1 MRRWLARPRS
11 LSYRL
16 TLLVLAIGAQVLL
29 VIGLSY
35 ADQLAERRRLELEGL
50 TRSARN
56 SASVLEGFLRSLD
69 STTFAGAGLLA
80 RSPDAFDQAT
90 YGPYLASIT
99 QHYRELRALFITDRD
114 GKVVVSASGEG
125 IGIDLSSRPYMQV
138 LKTDVDR
145 VWSGSIAGLQSG
157 DITVAFGRPVRT
169 SAGSVRGYLITAFY
183 PERLIQT
190 LKIDLP
196 PDAQLVLID
205 ERGRLLY
212 ATDRTEP
219 ARTEIDLTDAPGV
232 RDALGGG
239 VVTIDGTETPFQGGA
254 RYGALVPIP
263 RTGWVLGVTRPLAA
277 LEAEAFSRLA
287 ANAAAVIAS
296 ILFAAA
302 VAAYLANRLARP
314 LRELSTSAA
323 AIARGE
329 RPVIPTFNGTVEVE
343 QLSETMRT
351 MQTAIASRED
361 DLRQQQ
367 LRLRESDARLRAT
380 VEVALD
386 AVVTM
391 DEAGRIIEWNP
402 GAQATFGW
410 SRDEVLGRTMVETI
424 IPVRYRPL
432 HLEGLRRFLQTGSG
446 KVLNRRIE
454 IEALHR
460 DGHEFPVELA
470 ISPIRLDRKFLFTG
484 FIRDI
489 TSRRRI
495 DEVQTA
501 ALVEVQEA
509 LRLRD
514 EFLAA
519 AAHDLRTPMTTIKGH
534 LQLIRRRLGEPVS
547 DPIATS
553 LAQLDRGTAKM
564 IDLIN
569 ELLDI
574 ARIRTGQPPSLDLR
588 EVDLVA
594 LTQNVAD
601 AFAGQA
607 PRHEVTIRAVV
618 PRLVGIWDPVR
629 LERMLTNLVSNAI
642 KYSPDGGQV
651 TLTATEESDRGVRW
665 AVVSVSDQGMGI
677 PEADLPRLF
686 TRFFRASNV
695 EGIEGTGI
703 GLEAT
708 RRIVELHRGTIQVS
722 SREAAGSTFTV
733 RLPMAAGR

>member
-11 LSYRL
+11 LSSRL

-56 SASVLEGFLRSLD
+56 GASVLDGFLRSLD
-69 STTFAGAGLLA
+69 STTFAAAGLLA

-99 QHYRELRALFITDRD
+99 QQYTELRALFITDKD
-114 GKVVVSASGEG
+114 GKVLVSASGEG
-125 IGIDLSSRPYMQV
+125 IGIDISSRPYMPA
-138 LKTDVDR
+138 LKADVDR

-190 LKIDLP
+190 LKFDLP

-205 ERGRLLY
+205 ERARLLY

-254 RYGALVPIP
+254 RYGALVPVP

-287 ANAAAVIAS
+287 GNAAVVVAG

-302 VAAYLANRLARP
+302 LAAYLANRLARP

-329 RPVIPTFNGTVEVE
+329 RPLIPPFRGTVEVE

-361 DLRQQQ
+361 DLHQEQV
-367 LRLRESDARLRAT
+367 RLRESDARLRAT

-391 DEAGRIIEWNP
+391 DEAGRIVEWNP
-402 GAQATFGW
+402 AAQTTFGW
-410 SRDEVLGRTMVETI
+410 SRDEVVGRTMVDTI
-424 IPVRYRPL
+424 IPLRYRPL
-432 HLEGLRRFLQTGSG
+432 HIEGLRRFLETGNG

-470 ISPIRLDRKFLFTG
+470 ISPIRLDQKFVFTG

-534 LQLIRRRLGEPVS
+534 LQLIRRRLGDPLPG
-547 DPIATS
+547 PIATS
-553 LAQLDRGTAKM
+553 LAHLDRGTARM
-564 IDLIN
+564 VDLIN

-574 ARIRTGQPPSLDLR
+574 ARIRAGQPPSLDLL

-594 LTQNVAD
+594 LTRNVAD
-601 AFAGQA
+601 AYSGQS
-607 PRHEVTIRAVV
+607 PRHEVTFRAVV
-618 PRLVGIWDPVR
+618 PKLVGIWDPVR
-629 LERMLTNLVSNAI
+629 LERMLSNLVSNAI
-642 KYSPDGGQV
+642 KYSPEGGRV
-651 TLTATEESDRGVRW
+651 TLAATEESDGDVRW
-665 AVVSVSDQGMGI
+665 AVVSVSDEGVGI

-708 RRIVELHRGTIQVS
+708 RRIVELHRGTIEVS
-722 SREAAGSTFTV
+722 SREGAGSTFTV

>member
-11 LSYRL
+11 LSFRL

-56 SASVLEGFLRSLD
+56 GASVLEGFLRSLD
-69 STTFAGAGLLA
+69 STIFASAGLLA

-90 YGPYLASIT
+90 YGRYLASIT
-99 QHYRELRALFITDRD
+99 QQYKELRALFITDKD
-114 GKVVVSASGEG
+114 GKVVASASGEG
-125 IGIDLSSRPYMQV
+125 IGIDLSSRPYMQA

-190 LKIDLP
+190 LKLDLP

-239 VVTIDGTETPFQGGA
+239 VVPLEGIETPFQSGA

-277 LEAEAFSRLA
+277 LEAEALSRVA
-287 ANAAAVIAS
+287 ANAAAVVAS

-329 RPVIPTFNGTVEVE
+329 RPVIPTFSGTVEVE
-343 QLSETMRT
+343 QLSATMRT

-361 DLRQQQ
+361 DLRQEQ

-391 DEAGRIIEWNP
+391 DEASRIIEWNP
-402 GAQATFGW
+402 GAEATFGW
-410 SRDEVLGRTMVETI
+410 SRDEILGQTMVETI

-432 HLEGLRRFLQTGSG
+432 HLEGLRRFLETGSG
-446 KVLNRRIE
+446 RVLNRRIE

-514 EFLAA
+514 DFLAA

-547 DPIATS
+547 GPLAAS
-553 LAQLDRGTAKM
+553 LAQLDRATTKM
-564 IDLIN
+564 VDLIN

-574 ARIRTGQPPSLDLR
+574 ARIRSGQPPSLDLR

-594 LTQNVAD
+594 LTRNVAD
-601 AFAGQA
+601 AYAGQA
-607 PRHEVTIRAVV
+607 LHEVTIRAVV
-618 PRLVGIWDPVR
+618 PRLLGIWDPVR
-629 LERMLTNLVSNAI
+629 LERVLTNLVSNAI

-651 TLTATEESDRGVRW
+651 TLTATEESDRDRDRPRGD
-665 AVVSVSDQGMGI
+665 A
-677 PEADLPRLF
+677 AD
-686 TRFFRASNV
+686 
-695 EGIEGTGI
+695 
-703 GLEAT
+703 
-708 RRIVELHRGTIQVS
+708 RGTAP
-722 SREAAGSTFTV
+722 RDH
-733 RLPMAAGR
+733 